1 MAAPARKYLSFEIEA
16 RPLDEE
22 ISRLARLAP
31 GSKEHVAALARL
43 EKLLKSHTAKLSAWE
58 HVQLARHPDRPY
70 SLDLVGR
77 LFSDFEPLAGDRLFG
92 EDPALVGGLARFGG
106 APVCL
111 LAQQKGRT
119 AEERSHRNFG
129 MVRPEGYRKAQRLL
143 GLAGRFGLP
152 VICFVDTPGAFPG
165 VEAEERGQAQAI
177 AETLIALLEVPVPTV
192 SLILGEGG
200 SGGALAL
207 AASDRILMAE
217 HAVYSVISPEGCA
230 AILWKDSKQAP
241 AAAEALHGDA
251 KSLLKLGIIDAVVG
265 EPPGGAH
272 RDVEVF
278 SRAAGKAI
286 AAELKD
292 LRKLSAE
299 KLLARRRER
308 YRHVTSTSVRGAGGR
323 A

>member
-22 ISRLARLAP
+22 IARLLP
-31 GSKEHVAALARL
+31 GSQEHAAIRARL
-43 EKLLKSHTAKLSAWE
+43 EKLLKSRTAKLSAWE

-70 SLDLVGR
+70 SLDLAGR

-192 SLILGEGG
+192 SLVLGEGG

-207 AASDRILMAE
+207 AVTDRVLMAE

-230 AILWKDSKQAP
+230 AILWEDSKQAP
-241 AAAEALHGDA
+241 AAAEALHCDA
-251 KSLLKLGIIDAVVG
+251 RSLLKLGIIDQAVS
-265 EPPGGAH
+265 EPAGGAH
-272 RDVEVF
+272 RDVDAF
-278 SRAAGKAI
+278 AKSCGQAI
-286 AAELKD
+286 SAQLKD
-292 LRKLSAE
+292 LGKLSVE
-299 KLLARRRER
+299 KLLAHRRDR
-308 YRHVTSTSVRGAGGR
+308 YRQMTATAVRGAGGR